1 MCWRLDNFL
10 GPSYITEMTFQD
22 YIEGG
27 KSDVKRKKFVLN
39 PVAKV
44 HEIFRKFMGPVDQ
57 VDVKAQV
64 MGITRELVS
73 AWHKKQLAFLIQ
85 TAIGNAHCNYNL
97 DPSCKAEFFTEWY
110 NKFLVELHEMSPNVR
125 IYKKRKLE
133 ETENPTPKRLK
144 RQHRKSKLSPARRRE
159 YGIASEAGL
168 SCYGRKNLSAYI
180 RYIPTPETRKNK
192 RPTARRIKCKFC
204 FLPNS

>member
-1 MCWRLDNFL
+1 M
-10 GPSYITEMTFQD
+10 
-22 YIEGG
+22 
-27 KSDVKRKKFVLN
+27 
-39 PVAKV
+39 AKV

-133 ETENPTPKRLK
+133 ETENPTKETK
-144 RQHRKSKLSPARRRE
+144 TA
-159 YGIASEAGL
+159 AS
-168 SCYGRKNLSAYI
+168 
-180 RYIPTPETRKNK
+180 
-192 RPTARRIKCKFC
+192 
-204 FLPNS
+204 